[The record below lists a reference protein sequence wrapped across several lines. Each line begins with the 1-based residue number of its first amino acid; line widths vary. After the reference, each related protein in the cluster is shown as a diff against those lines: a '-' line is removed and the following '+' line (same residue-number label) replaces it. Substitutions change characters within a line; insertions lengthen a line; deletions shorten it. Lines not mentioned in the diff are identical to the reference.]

1 MAGTR
6 IQRSR
11 RSSSTGMTIAVVLV
25 VLALAGAAGAASA
38 PEERERKLAE
48 TGIPG
53 LCAERFAIA
62 DPARERCVEHQLA
75 AGRRIRAILLANRDD
90 VELAGT
96 VERCAAGA
104 ASPAGAYDWV
114 KIKDCTDLWLR
125 GVVRERSPGS

>member
-1 MAGTR
+1 MARTR
-6 IQRSR
+6 IHRSR
-11 RSSSTGMTIAVVLV
+11 RSGSPGVKAGIALV
-25 VLALAGAAGAASA
+25 VLALAGAAGAAS
-38 PEERERKLAE
+38 PPDELRERKLAE

-53 LCAERFAIA
+53 LCAA

-114 KIKDCTDLWLR
+114 KIKDCTDHWLR
-125 GVVRERSPGS
+125 GVVRERSP